1 MGLKNQSRTAAAEKT
16 MAEPERLKTF
26 QRVFRIC
33 SIGATD
39 LHKLLSFLAFRL
51 TSANFKEGMR
61 LRRPDRGMIRPEFVC
76 ILIGI
81 LVIQSGQKRMNVA
94 LRALAVGSVVVLAAA
109 AAQAADLSTPAVQ
122 VAQAQPAATATD
134 QQPAPAKK
142 QEKAADPKAAEQKA
156 APAKA
161 DPAKTEP
168 AKTDAKAAPAKTDA
182 KADVKPADP
191 KAAAGAA
198 AATAAPA
205 ATDKLEEKPL
215 PANIAGECAYTGKR
229 IVSLLA
235 RDDVDQARKFM
246 DFYRV
251 FSCDEKH
258 IGPTFRC
265 LVNDSTVNASAE
277 DIAARIDRCWTK
289 LD

>member
-1 MGLKNQSRTAAAEKT
+1 
-16 MAEPERLKTF
+16 
-26 QRVFRIC
+26 
-33 SIGATD
+33 
-39 LHKLLSFLAFRL
+39 
-51 TSANFKEGMR
+51 
-61 LRRPDRGMIRPEFVC
+61 
-76 ILIGI
+76 
-81 LVIQSGQKRMNVA
+81 MNVA
-94 LRALAVGSVVVLAAA
+94 LRALAVGSVVVFAAA
-109 AAQAADLSTPAVQ
+109 AAQAADLSAPAVQ
-122 VAQAQPAATATD
+122 VAQAQPAATAAD

-142 QEKAADPKAAEQKA
+142 QEKPAESKAADPKAADPKA

-161 DPAKTEP
+161 EPAKAEPTKAEP

-182 KADVKPADP
+182 KPADP
-191 KAAAGAA
+191 KAAAAPAAAATTAGAA

-205 ATDKLEEKPL
+205 TTDKLEEKPL

-277 DIAARIDRCWTK
+277 DITARIDRCWTK
-289 LD
+289 QD

>member
-1 MGLKNQSRTAAAEKT
+1 
-16 MAEPERLKTF
+16 
-26 QRVFRIC
+26 
-33 SIGATD
+33 
-39 LHKLLSFLAFRL
+39 
-51 TSANFKEGMR
+51 MR
-61 LRRPDRGMIRPEFVC
+61 PWRPDRGIIRPEFVC

-94 LRALAVGSVVVLAAA
+94 LRALAVGSVVVFAAA
-109 AAQAADLSTPAVQ
+109 AAQAADLSAPAVQ
-122 VAQAQPAATATD
+122 VAQAQPAATAAD

-142 QEKAADPKAAEQKA
+142 QEKPAESKAADPKAA
-156 APAKA
+156 PAKA
-161 DPAKTEP
+161 EPAKAEPTKAEP

-182 KADVKPADP
+182 KPADP
-191 KAAAGAA
+191 KAAAAPAAAATTAGAA

-205 ATDKLEEKPL
+205 TTDKLEEKPL

-277 DIAARIDRCWTK
+277 DITARIDRCWTK
-289 LD
+289 QD

>member
-1 MGLKNQSRTAAAEKT
+1 
-16 MAEPERLKTF
+16 
-26 QRVFRIC
+26 
-33 SIGATD
+33 
-39 LHKLLSFLAFRL
+39 
-51 TSANFKEGMR
+51 
-61 LRRPDRGMIRPEFVC
+61 
-76 ILIGI
+76 
-81 LVIQSGQKRMNVA
+81 MNVA
-94 LRALAVGSVVVLAAA
+94 LRALAVGSVVVFAAA
-109 AAQAADLSTPAVQ
+109 AAQAADLSAPAVQ
-122 VAQAQPAATATD
+122 VAQAQPAATAAD

-142 QEKAADPKAAEQKA
+142 QEKPAESKAADPKAA
-156 APAKA
+156 PAKA
-161 DPAKTEP
+161 EPTKAEP

-182 KADVKPADP
+182 KPADP
-191 KAAAGAA
+191 KAAAAPAAAATTAGAA

-205 ATDKLEEKPL
+205 TTDKLEEKPL

-277 DIAARIDRCWTK
+277 DITARIDRCWTK
-289 LD
+289 QD

>member
-1 MGLKNQSRTAAAEKT
+1 
-16 MAEPERLKTF
+16 
-26 QRVFRIC
+26 
-33 SIGATD
+33 
-39 LHKLLSFLAFRL
+39 
-51 TSANFKEGMR
+51 
-61 LRRPDRGMIRPEFVC
+61 
-76 ILIGI
+76 
-81 LVIQSGQKRMNVA
+81 MNVA
-94 LRALAVGSVVVLAAA
+94 LRALAVGSVVVFAAA
-109 AAQAADLSTPAVQ
+109 AAQAADLSAPAVQ
-122 VAQAQPAATATD
+122 VAQAQPAATAAD

-142 QEKAADPKAAEQKA
+142 QEKPAESKAADPKA

-161 DPAKTEP
+161 DPAKAEPAKAEP
-168 AKTDAKAAPAKTDA
+168 AKTDAKAA
-182 KADVKPADP
+182 DP
-191 KAAAGAA
+191 KAAAAPAAAATTAGAAAA
-198 AATAAPA
+198 AATA
-205 ATDKLEEKPL
+205 DKLEEKPL

-277 DIAARIDRCWTK
+277 DITARIDRCWTK
-289 LD
+289 QN